1 LKHLQILAPFLLILI
16 TANLACAND
25 LTLVEISLHFGHYR
39 FLQAQDQR
47 DDEIVA
53 NRAGGRVIVH
63 VAKDAIIFAAIDQPV
78 ETGSVPPRVM
88 DIDATHI
95 GVLLG
100 ASEWRSPAD
109 LKPIR
114 LDRDLPH
121 FGRRD
126 TRYEASAGEGESDL
140 ETIGTAFLEKLRP
153 LVSRLHHKLDFPAD
167 EPIFQLV
174 VIGYAPGDYG
184 PEVWVLEYR
193 MEQEEVAT
201 RGEYWQT
208 RLLRPKFT
216 QLYPP
221 EKHAPRVAVES
232 SYPVPGKR
240 RTVAELIETHDPRIT
255 RLAEGEPRF
264 AKVVEFLQRG
274 QANKTDPVA
283 SADFMRAVLPLLA
296 GEASYVLGTM
306 DERHGLDWVVPPDE
320 PVEKA
325 KDDKN
330 APPEAPSLRR
340 RPKP

>member
-1 LKHLQILAPFLLILI
+1 MNLLQILGTFLLTL
-16 TANLACAND
+16 TAAISQGYGEWSASKRSVNLSETAFQQSQ
-25 LTLVEISLHFGHYR
+25 E
-39 FLQAQDQR
+39 Q

-53 NRAGGRVIVH
+53 SIAGGRVIVH

-78 ETGSVPPRVM
+78 ERGSVPPRVM

-109 LKPIR
+109 PKPMR
-114 LDRDLPH
+114 LDRNLPH
-121 FGRRD
+121 FERKD
-126 TRYEASAGEGESDL
+126 TRYESNPGEGESDL

-153 LVSRLHHKLDFPAD
+153 LVSRLHHKLDFPAE
-167 EPIFQLV
+167 EPVFQLV
-174 VIGYAPGDYG
+174 VIGYAPGEYG

-216 QLYPP
+216 QIYPP
-221 EKHAPRVAVES
+221 EKHAPRIVVES
-232 SYPVPGKR
+232 SYPGVSTGQ
-240 RTVAELIETHDPRIT
+240 TVAELIDKHDPRIA
-255 RLAEGEPRF
+255 RLSEGEPRF
-264 AKVVEFLQRG
+264 AKVVESLQHG
-274 QANKTDPVA
+274 QANKADPA
-283 SADFMRAVLPLLA
+283 SSADFMRAVLPLLA
-296 GEASYVLGTM
+296 GEAPYILGTM
-306 DERHGLDWVVPPDE
+306 DERRGFEWIVPPEE

-325 KDDKN
+325 SDDKN
-330 APPEAPSLRR
+330 RPPEAPSLRR